1 MTYEITCVKC
11 ATETKRELRQITPRL
26 TESNYIMLKTVKKP
40 TKAEIARK
48 RNNNAT
54 IRAVKLAERTDLVQA
69 RVQYAKDEQ
78 KTAETRGAYAIHL
91 NRAFKFTRDNGG
103 YHWTEIADSKNAK
116 HPESNLHSVWKAI
129 EAERVSF
136 VTILESGPKA
146 HTNAAQVWKRFKE
159 SSYKLDFPNT
169 KRAPR
174 QAKLPADNAKAKL
187 LAAYYSVA
195 KETVQSADDEKLV
208 RIIGKALAEA
218 GFDLAKVN
226 QKLGG

>member
-1 MTYEITCVKC
+1 
-11 ATETKRELRQITPRL
+11 
-26 TESNYIMLKTVKKP
+26 MLKTVKKP
-40 TKAEIARK
+40 TKAEITRK

-91 NRAFKFTRDNGG
+91 NREFKFTREGG
-103 YHWTEIADSKNAK
+103 GHHWTELADSKNAK
-116 HPESNLHSVWKAI
+116 HPDSNLHSIWKSI
-129 EAERVSF
+129 EAERVTF
-136 VTILESGPKA
+136 ITILESGPKA
-146 HTNAAQVWKRFKE
+146 HSNAAQVWKRFKE
-159 SSYKLDFPNT
+159 AAYKLDFPNQ

-174 QAKLPADNAKAKL
+174 NPKLPADNAKAKL

-195 KETVQSADDEKLV
+195 KETVQSAEDEKLV
-208 RIIGKALAEA
+208 RVIGEALKEA

-226 QKLGG
+226 EKLGG